1 MNQQATLPILSPN
14 IRPFSSNSSN
24 RPTSSVS
31 VHRIHSTDPTSNKT
45 FPAHLPLKKL
55 KPEPWQRLFDGE
67 KRQVYSAQGLTV
79 KKNKQNVD
87 AIINEDFFN
96 LTDEPINFDDK
107 AQRSLLPPPI
117 QAHIDHLCEQIDDLA
132 VQLAEERMNFRIART
147 KADETHN
154 NLLQNQNQQFQ
165 EFFQQQTLEHQ
176 KELENQHEKHSNTLH
191 EQQNESHKREE
202 HLKNELEFVKTS
214 HHAYKINLDKENA
227 EQLQSKINEAIEGVK
242 KELKAKED
250 EMAKKINDA
259 VMKERKSLAL
269 KQKME
274 IENLKKQHQKEIDIA
289 HKSFSDSA
297 YDRSRIET
305 LSKELTSTKL
315 ELEDTKDRAVN
326 LAVQLKDLEIKN
338 VETTRELH
346 DFRTRF
352 DEKTK
357 EIERRYIGKMDQ
369 LHLENADL
377 RNLYM
382 KKCAELVD
390 ERALSKQKIEEH
402 VEFTRKQ
409 LKQKLL
415 NTRIS
420 SAIPLS
426 NDREPRRL
434 STCATASQYELSST
448 RCRSAYATV
457 QPISSIH
464 NELSMDSNHRI
475 DYTVHNTRR
484 ETKLRRRGSVP
495 TTEGEQDVVRY
506 LASTSSRPT
515 TRDSLSSKYNFENE
529 PTMLNNL
536 TLEDLQQT
544 FKLP

>member
-67 KRQVYSAQGLTV
+67 KRQVYSAQGLTM

-176 KELENQHEKHSNTLH
+176 KELENQHEKHLNTLH

-326 LAVQLKDLEIKN
+326 LAVQLKDLEIKH

-426 NDREPRRL
+426 NDRDPRRL

-457 QPISSIH
+457 QPISSAH

-495 TTEGEQDVVRY
+495 ITEGEQDVVRY

>member
-1 MNQQATLPILSPN
+1 
-14 IRPFSSNSSN
+14 
-24 RPTSSVS
+24 
-31 VHRIHSTDPTSNKT
+31 
-45 FPAHLPLKKL
+45 
-55 KPEPWQRLFDGE
+55 
-67 KRQVYSAQGLTV
+67 
-79 KKNKQNVD
+79 
-87 AIINEDFFN
+87 
-96 LTDEPINFDDK
+96 
-107 AQRSLLPPPI
+107 
-117 QAHIDHLCEQIDDLA
+117 
-132 VQLAEERMNFRIART
+132 
-147 KADETHN
+147 
-154 NLLQNQNQQFQ
+154 
-165 EFFQQQTLEHQ
+165 
-176 KELENQHEKHSNTLH
+176 
-191 EQQNESHKREE
+191 
-202 HLKNELEFVKTS
+202 
-214 HHAYKINLDKENA
+214 
-227 EQLQSKINEAIEGVK
+227 K

-326 LAVQLKDLEIKN
+326 LAVQLKDLEIKH

-426 NDREPRRL
+426 NDRELRRL

-464 NELSMDSNHRI
+464 NELSMDSNYRI

-515 TRDSLSSKYNFENE
+515 TRDSLSSKYKIKSIIKI
-529 PTMLNNL
+529 LL
-536 TLEDLQQT
+536 
-544 FKLP
+544 